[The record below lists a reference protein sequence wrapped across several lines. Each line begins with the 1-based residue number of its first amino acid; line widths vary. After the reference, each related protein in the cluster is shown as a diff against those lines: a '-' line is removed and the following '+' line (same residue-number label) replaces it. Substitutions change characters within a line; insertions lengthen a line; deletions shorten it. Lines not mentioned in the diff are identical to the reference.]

1 MPVIHIQVGFRRG
14 LPEVN
19 PRNTLFGSIRNS
31 PERRKMFEGDAGRI
45 ETVTKLKRHWLEENR
60 CFR

>member
-45 ETVTKLKRHWLEENR
+45 ETVTKLNRH
-60 CFR
+60 